1 MRKTIGDTIK
11 YIRVNKQYSQK
22 NVSTSIISRTS
33 LSKIENNMLNP
44 TFAKLIPII
53 NNLDVDFD
61 EFLYIQNNFKYSE
74 KKIIINLFSN
84 INFNTDIANLNH
96 LLKLCTTYLKKNDG
110 DTIINE
116 IRLIAKALIQL
127 NSNHSIDEIRLT
139 ITPIWERLSYLDK
152 WFGIELNIINN
163 ILFIFDIETS
173 IHICTR
179 AVKELQKYPN
189 SKTTLQIAF
198 LLNTSI
204 LLMHRA
210 DFLQA
215 NKYLN
220 IALKKCEKIKRYDLL
235 SITLI
240 RLAITNNPLNL
251 TLLEKGLNIIRSIGL
266 DELLSG
272 IQDEICSFICP
283 LKKRGINE

>member
-96 LLKLCTTYLKKNDG
+96 LLKLCATYLEKNDG

-116 IRLIAKALIQL
+116 IRLIAKAMIQL

-152 WFGIELNIINN
+152 WFGIELNIIN
-163 ILFIFDIETS
+163 S
-173 IHICTR
+173 
-179 AVKELQKYPN
+179 
-189 SKTTLQIAF
+189 
-198 LLNTSI
+198 
-204 LLMHRA
+204 
-210 DFLQA
+210 
-215 NKYLN
+215 
-220 IALKKCEKIKRYDLL
+220 
-235 SITLI
+235 
-240 RLAITNNPLNL
+240 
-251 TLLEKGLNIIRSIGL
+251 
-266 DELLSG
+266 
-272 IQDEICSFICP
+272 
-283 LKKRGINE
+283 